1 MMSTELSCIVSSRN
15 INIEPIVK
23 LLSKISDNI
32 VILDTSDDKF
42 VKNIQR
48 LSKKYKNVKIV
59 HMLGLGHP
67 EPFIPYLT
75 KKCKHDWIFRLDGDE
90 IPNRNIIRDSNKIL
104 HNAKEEGIAAYSILR
119 KNVLGGHATVYD
131 RVIRLYNKKYG
142 FYRGMLHETPIIKGY
157 IKTLDDKY
165 LIYHYP
171 FKYGKGK
178 DKKERNYAPL
188 MFYEYRLNFS
198 ILIEEIC
205 RRIKNRYIIK
215 VIDKLIRLYLTILR
229 KSQNEEFSKLE
240 YLIIFFFD
248 SLRAGIIKHSLFDFK
263 ERLLG
268 SIDFVNKLFAFPP
281 KEKREQMEISMK
293 IRKYGGVTRFLGLDN
308 EKVIKEINRKYKNKL
323 EGAALLIELL
333 KNKNKVT
340 R

>member
-1 MMSTELSCIVSSRN
+1 MSTELSCIVSSRN
-15 INIEPIVK
+15 INIEPLIK

-32 VILDTSDDKF
+32 VILDTSDDDF
-42 VKNIQR
+42 VKNVQR
-48 LSKKYKNVKIV
+48 LSKKYKNVKVV
-59 HMLGLGHP
+59 HTLGLGHP

-90 IPNRNIIRDSNKIL
+90 MPNKNIIRDVNKIL
-104 HNAKEEGIAAYSILR
+104 DNAKEEGIAAYNILR
-119 KNVLGGHATVYD
+119 KNEFRDHNILYD

-142 FYRGMLHETPIIKGY
+142 FYTGVLHETPIIKGSV
-157 IKTLDDKY
+157 KTLDDKY

-171 FKYGKGK
+171 FKYSKGKGK
-178 DKKERNYAPL
+178 RERNYAPL
-188 MFYEYRLNFS
+188 MFYEYRLNFN
-198 ILIEEIC
+198 ILIEEIS
-205 RRIKNRYIIK
+205 RRIRSKYIIK
-215 VIDKLIRLYLTILR
+215 AIDKLVRLYLAILG

-248 SLRAGIIKHSLFDFK
+248 TLRAGITNRSFFEFK
-263 ERLLG
+263 MKLLG
-268 SIDFVNKLFAFPP
+268 IKGLVDKLFAFLP
-281 KEKREQMEISMK
+281 EERREQMEISMK